1 MDVAAKEWNM
11 RAARAIIRQHRY
23 AVNHS
28 DHDILAL
35 IKRVFSYPTESGKM
49 MTIYWISMV

>member
-23 AVNHS
+23 V
-28 DHDILAL
+28 L
-35 IKRVFSYPTESGKM
+35 FSIHHVIIDFDSTRIVSLTLQNQAK
-49 MTIYWISMV
+49 